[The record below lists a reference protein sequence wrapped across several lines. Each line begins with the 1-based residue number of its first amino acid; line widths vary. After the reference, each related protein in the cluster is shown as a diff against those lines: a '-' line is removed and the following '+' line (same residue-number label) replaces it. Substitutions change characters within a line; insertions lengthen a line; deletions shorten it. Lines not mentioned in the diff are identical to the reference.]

1 MKVKIKNGF
10 IKDLKKITS
19 NVRDEIEAFVFS
31 EVPDATSIGDL
42 KNVKKIVGHTSYY

>member
-1 MKVKIKNGF
+1 MKVKVKKAF

-19 NVRDEIEAFVFS
+19 NVRDKIEAFVFS

-42 KNVKKIVGHTSYY
+42 KNVKK